1 MKERE
6 DFLEKTEDNDRV
18 DKRWQNSSGIIKG
31 YIGRE
36 IIETYWN
43 VNTISLQ
50 SPRIMED
57 RNNRNILECK

>member
-1 MKERE
+1 MTLCRKNAEFRKERE

-18 DKRWQNSSGIIKG
+18 DKRWLNSSGIIME

-43 VNTISLQ
+43 VNTGEVCTLSRL
-50 SPRIMED
+50 
-57 RNNRNILECK
+57 